1 MRQESEPFRRPH
13 GRVILALV
21 CVAGFGLLSGCDNG
35 SGESS
40 VSRTSSP
47 EPAATPTTARE
58 VNDLAGEIPL
68 EGNEMVPV
76 RWRLLNVKDQT
87 LEAPVLAARQYIAVR
102 RVLHTDEYPSRWV
115 PHLLAVGEEPSE
127 RHVEDIQKESPLP
140 WGGTHHRPFLDLDH
154 GSENR
159 RRKKS
164 LNHILRRRWLARK
177 TRGPTDQAH
186 ENRRS
191 RNRGGL
197 AAERL
202 SRWSGLEGN
211 TALAFGQ
218 IGRQPALRQTMYCLV
233 GDPYLDRGLDDPH
246 GTCHVHDRGTA
257 VLNAPASRGD
267 ASWAPAAFS
276 ACRAL
281 HAARPDPSPC
291 PPVAVAGGHGPRGGG
306 DTVDPVVVQRHELVR
321 GGQGDGAAVDQ
332 RTVVAA
338 EASLRASSRTAVRST
353 AVAP

>member
-140 WGGTHHRPFLDLDH
+140 WGERIIGPSWIWIMAARTEGERKALITYCADDGWQGKPAVPPTRRMRTGGVGTV
-154 GSENR
+154 EV
-159 RRKKS
+159 S
-164 LNHILRRRWLARK
+164 LLSDFPG
-177 TRGPTDQAH
+177 GPVWKVTQ
-186 ENRRS
+186 
-191 RNRGGL
+191 L
-197 AAERL
+197 
-202 SRWSGLEGN
+202 W
-211 TALAFGQ
+211 
-218 IGRQPALRQTMYCLV
+218 P
-233 GDPYLDRGLDDPH
+233 LDRLAVNRPYVKQ
-246 GTCHVHDRGTA
+246 CTA
-257 VLNAPASRGD
+257 WWETHTSTGGWTIPTGPATSTTGAP
-267 ASWAPAAFS
+267 
-276 ACRAL
+276 
-281 HAARPDPSPC
+281 
-291 PPVAVAGGHGPRGGG
+291 
-306 DTVDPVVVQRHELVR
+306 
-321 GGQGDGAAVDQ
+321 
-332 RTVVAA
+332 
-338 EASLRASSRTAVRST
+338 RS
-353 AVAP
+353 